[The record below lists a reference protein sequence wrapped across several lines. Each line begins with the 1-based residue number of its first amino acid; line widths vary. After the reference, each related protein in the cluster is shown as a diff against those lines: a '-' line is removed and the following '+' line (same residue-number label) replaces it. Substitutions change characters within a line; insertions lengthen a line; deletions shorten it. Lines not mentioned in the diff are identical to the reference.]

1 MKKLFLL
8 FLSAAFV
15 FVCLAPARAQ
25 EPAAGKT
32 LLLYYSKTGNT
43 QAACEALQKALGAD
57 IQEIKDLNSR
67 DTKFGAIG
75 GMLKTLLG
83 MHTAIEPKKVDLS
96 PYTTVIISA
105 PIWAAKFGLA
115 MRTFVETNRF
125 DGKNIIIFIT
135 ADSFIEEKY
144 QEKHRQLVKDSGGNG
159 DRLFS
164 GAGNRSGERGEG
176 APQQGENCAGDP
188 EAGSGVCRR
197 RLPGAKQLC
206 VAMISMK
213 PLPAVSGKRHFFWPA
228 SPNRLCC
235 FLCLVA
241 GRVY

>member
-8 FLSAAFV
+8 FFTAVCV
-15 FVCLAPARAQ
+15 FVCPAPARAQ

-57 IQEIKDLNSR
+57 IQEIKDLNRR
-67 DTKFGAIG
+67 DTKLGAIG

-83 MHTAIEPKKVDLS
+83 MHTAIEPKNVDLS
-96 PYTTVIISA
+96 PYATVIISA

-125 DGKNIIIFIT
+125 DGKNVIIFIT

-144 QEKHRQLVKDSGGNG
+144 QEKHRQLVKDSGGTV
-159 DRLFS
+159 
-164 GAGNRSGERGEG
+164 AGYFQVQ
-176 APQQGENCAGDP
+176 ATDP
-188 EAGSGVCRR
+188 VNKEKVPRTKEKIVAETLKLVPEIQKA
-197 RLPGAKQLC
+197 LAKQ
-206 VAMISMK
+206 
-213 PLPAVSGKRHFFWPA
+213 
-228 SPNRLCC
+228 
-235 FLCLVA
+235 
-241 GRVY
+241 

>member
-8 FLSAAFV
+8 FFASVFV

-25 EPAAGKT
+25 EPSAGKT
-32 LLLYYSKTGNT
+32 LLLYYSKTGTT
-43 QAACEALQKALGAD
+43 QAACEALQKALGSD

-67 DTKFGAIG
+67 DTKLGAIG

-125 DGKNIIIFIT
+125 DGKNVAIFIT
-135 ADSFIEEKY
+135 SDSFIEDKY
-144 QEKHRQLVKDSGGNG
+144 QEKHRQLVKDSGGTVVGYFQVQATDSVNG
-159 DRLFS
+159 EKVP
-164 GAGNRSGERGEG
+164 RSKDKIVLETLKL
-176 APQQGENCAGDP
+176 
-188 EAGSGVCRR
+188 V
-197 RLPGAKQLC
+197 PGLQKA
-206 VAMISMK
+206 I
-213 PLPAVSGKRHFFWPA
+213 
-228 SPNRLCC
+228 
-235 FLCLVA
+235 A
-241 GRVY
+241 GR